1 MSAAVL
7 ASLLGT
13 GITALGGIYSANA
26 AAKSAQAVNSA
37 NIANSRWLNNESVE
51 LANTAHQ
58 REIVDLR
65 AAGLN
70 PVLSVSGNGSPVP
83 SLQSPNL
90 TNPGES
96 VASAI
101 SSASRAAGQQV
112 ANLALTKA
120 ETDALNLEVVQ
131 NAERTSAVKARA
143 AADKEIANADRLDA
157 MLHKMQTA
165 DQLQTYD
172 RLRMENAPPLRVGG
186 WNPDLEKLY
195 RDAYISDLKNRGNA
209 NWRENVRVIGGA
221 VNDAASAAGSFGKFG
236 KSVKAIQMMKGGRK

>member
-1 MSAAVL
+1 MSASIL

-37 NIANSRWLNNESVE
+37 SLANSRWLNNESVE

-58 REIVDLR
+58 REIADLR

-96 VASAI
+96 IASSI
-101 SSASRAAGQQV
+101 SSASRAAGQQL
-112 ANLALTKA
+112 ASLALTKA

-143 AADKEIANADRLDA
+143 EADKAMAQSDHLKADLDYMQIADEMNAYNDLR
-157 MLHKMQTA
+157 KENTA
-165 DQLQTYD
+165 NWITGNPKLQ
-172 RLRMENAPPLRVGG
+172 
-186 WNPDLEKLY
+186 KLY
-195 RDAYISDLKNRGNA
+195 RDAFISKLKNEGNI
-209 NWRENVRVIGGA
+209 NWRNNLGAIGGA

-236 KSVKAIQMMKGGRK
+236 RSIQGIRMLKGMQK